1 MDNAIVTT
9 STPLWWE
16 RLLSLPIFYK
26 VLIANTIIVVAGA
39 VGGTL
44 LTIQSTVRSGN
55 AYELVAIFA
64 ICGTVAS
71 VVVNWFVLRAAFKP
85 LARLERAVD
94 QVRQGNFAVRAETTN
109 LADRDFAALTDTFN
123 RMLEAVDDHRER
135 LHELSMKV
143 VTAQEEERKRI
154 SRELHDDTAQALTA
168 QLLRLKT
175 VEATGG
181 SADPAV
187 LAGLIDITAQTL
199 ESVRHMAYE
208 LRPPSLDD
216 LGLSASLSGLAA
228 QYKERFGLR
237 VHFKSS
243 CPRGRLSPV
252 VELAVYRI
260 AQEALT
266 NVAKHSGAREATMA
280 LRVDGPRLTLEVND
294 DGRGFNSHWLQHH
307 SGAGLGLFSMH
318 ERAALAGGRLNVDS
332 TPAHGTSV
340 RLEVPLTPMPDI
352 VTSDR
357 LDA

>member
-1 MDNAIVTT
+1 MDNAIANT
-9 STPLWWE
+9 SPPLWWE

-26 VLIANTIIVVAGA
+26 VLVANTIIVVAGA
-39 VGGTL
+39 IGGTL
-44 LTIQSTVRSGN
+44 LTIQSTVRSGS

-64 ICGTVAS
+64 VCGTVAS
-71 VVVNWFVLRAAFKP
+71 VIVNWFVLRAAFQP

-94 QVRQGNFAVRAETTN
+94 QVRQGNFAVRAESTN
-109 LADRDFAALTDTFN
+109 FADRDFVALTETFN
-123 RMLEAVDDHRER
+123 RMLDAVDEHRER

-228 QYKERFGLR
+228 QYRERFGLR
-237 VHFKSS
+237 VHYKSS

-252 VELAVYRI
+252 IELAVYRI

-266 NVAKHSGAREATMA
+266 NVAKHSAASEADMMLQINGSRLMMEVRDA
-280 LRVDGPRLTLEVND
+280 GCGFDPGSLRR
-294 DGRGFNSHWLQHH
+294 Q
-307 SGAGLGLFSMH
+307 SGGGLGLFGMQ
-318 ERAALAGGRLNVDS
+318 ERAALAGGSLSVDS
-332 TPAHGTSV
+332 APNRGTIV
-340 RLEVPLTPMPDI
+340 RLDVSLTAMPGI
-352 VTSDR
+352 LANEWPES
-357 LDA
+357 

>member
-1 MDNAIVTT
+1 MDNTIVPAAA
-9 STPLWWE
+9 PLWWE
-16 RLLSLPIFYK
+16 RLLGLPIFYK
-26 VLIANTIIVVAGA
+26 VLIANTSIVVAGA

-44 LTIQSTVRSGN
+44 LTMQSTARSGN
-55 AYELVAIFA
+55 TYELVAIFA
-64 ICGTVAS
+64 ICGTVSS
-71 VVVNWFVLRAAFKP
+71 VVVNWFVLRAAFLP

-94 QVRQGNFAVRAETTN
+94 QVRQGNFAVRAESTN
-109 LADRDFAALTDTFN
+109 LSDREFMALADTFN
-123 RMLEAVDDHRER
+123 RMLDAVDEHRRR

-187 LAGLIDITAQTL
+187 LADLIEITAQTL
-199 ESVRHMAYE
+199 EGVRHMAYE

-216 LGLSASLSGLAA
+216 LGLSASLSGLVA
-228 QYKERFGLR
+228 QYHERFGLR

-252 VELAVYRI
+252 VELAVYRV

-266 NVAKHSGAREATMA
+266 NVAKHARASEADMV
-280 LRVDGPRLTLEVND
+280 LRVDDVRLMMEVRDN
-294 DGRGFNSHWLQHH
+294 GRGFDSL
-307 SGAGLGLFSMH
+307 SLERRTGVGLGLFGMR
-318 ERAALAGGRLNVDS
+318 ERAALAGGVLSVDS
-332 TPAHGTSV
+332 APSRGTKV
-340 RLEVPLTPMPDI
+340 RLDVPLTSIAGMP
-352 VTSDR
+352 VR
-357 LDA
+357 NWPEA

>member
-1 MDNAIVTT
+1 MDNAIVPAAA
-9 STPLWWE
+9 PLWWE
-16 RLLSLPIFYK
+16 RLLGLPIFYK

-44 LTIQSTVRSGN
+44 LTMQSTARSGS

-71 VVVNWFVLRAAFKP
+71 VVVNWFVLRAAFQP

-94 QVRQGNFAVRAETTN
+94 QVRQGNFAVRAESTN
-109 LADRDFAALTDTFN
+109 LSDREFMALADTFN
-123 RMLEAVDDHRER
+123 RMLDAVDEHRER

-181 SADPAV
+181 SADPTV
-187 LAGLIDITAQTL
+187 LADLIEITAQTL
-199 ESVRHMAYE
+199 EGVRHMAYE

-216 LGLSASLSGLAA
+216 LGLSASLSGLVA
-228 QYKERFGLR
+228 QYQERFGLR
-237 VHFKSS
+237 VHFKST

-266 NVAKHSGAREATMA
+266 NVAKHARASEAHML
-280 LRVDGPRLTLEVND
+280 LRVDEIRLTMEVRD
-294 DGRGFNSHWLQHH
+294 SGRGFDSRSLERWT
-307 SGAGLGLFSMH
+307 GAGLGLFGMR
-318 ERAALAGGRLNVDS
+318 ERAALAGGALSVDS
-332 TPAHGTSV
+332 APGRGT
-340 RLEVPLTPMPDI
+340 T
-352 VTSDR
+352 
-357 LDA
+357 